1 MNDALIFP
9 QVPAKLPA
17 SAVVNGGKGMA
28 FSSPSGPDVANL
40 PLEPKTAN
48 LPAKLPAN
56 RRERVG
62 SSSARVCPDFGCLLC
77 WMYV

>member
-1 MNDALIFP
+1 MKNALIFP

-17 SAVVNGGKGMA
+17 SSTVNGAKRAA
-28 FSSPSGPDVANL
+28 FFSPSGPDVANL

-62 SSSARVCPDFGCLLC
+62 SSSARVCPNFGCLLC